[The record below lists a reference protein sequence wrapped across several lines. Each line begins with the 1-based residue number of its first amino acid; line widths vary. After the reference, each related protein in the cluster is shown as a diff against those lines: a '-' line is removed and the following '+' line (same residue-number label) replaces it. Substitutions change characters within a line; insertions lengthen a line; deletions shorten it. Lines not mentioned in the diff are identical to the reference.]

1 MILADK
7 IMNLRKKAGC
17 VPGGTGRTAE
27 CNKTIRF

>member
-7 IMNLRKKAGC
+7 IMNLRKKAGWST
-17 VPGGTGRTAE
+17 GGTGRTAE